1 MKKMLILGISLVYVI
16 ICLVMTILSICVS
29 EKGIFNSEKIYELR
43 WLIISHGTLSIILGI
58 ALCLKAVVY
67 QKMVKI
73 IKLLTTGVYSIVRNP
88 TYSIFY
94 IVFIRCLLYRGK
106 SVVVNISNIILAVL
120 AVYDSFFKTIGG
132 KGG

>member
-1 MKKMLILGISLVYVI
+1 MLKSGSIS
-16 ICLVMTILSICVS
+16 
-29 EKGIFNSEKIYELR
+29 
-43 WLIISHGTLSIILGI
+43 
-58 ALCLKAVVY
+58 
-67 QKMVKI
+67 KMVKI